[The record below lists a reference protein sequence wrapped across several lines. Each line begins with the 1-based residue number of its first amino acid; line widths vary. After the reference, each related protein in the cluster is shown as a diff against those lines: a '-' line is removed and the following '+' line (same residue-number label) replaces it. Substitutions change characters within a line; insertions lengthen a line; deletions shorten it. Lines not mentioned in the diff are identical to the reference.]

1 MSTNSKIAARGIVPP
16 APRGP
21 RPANAPRAATHADRR
36 TRRQRD
42 RGARERAAM
51 RDQHLTR
58 HQDPEQ
64 RTET

>member
-1 MSTNSKIAARGIVPP
+1 MSTNSKIAARGIIPP

-51 RDQHLTR
+51 RDQH
-58 HQDPEQ
+58 
-64 RTET
+64 